1 MNRIYTMQ
9 DWERNGSFNAAP
21 GQQIEPAIYEH
32 FYERM
37 PIQRLP
43 RNEITAKYRCGFMIC
58 EAYDSDPDTHRPRYA
73 AFGRIKDGRYYFIG
87 YLSR

>member
-9 DWERNGSFNAAP
+9 DWERDGTFSAAP
-21 GQQIEPAIYEH
+21 GQQIEPAIYEF
-32 FYERM
+32 FYNLT
-37 PIQRLP
+37 QLQLLP
-43 RNEITAKYRCGFMIC
+43 RNEITAKYRCGFMISD
-58 EAYDSDPDTHRPRYA
+58 AYDIDPDTHRPRYA

>member
-1 MNRIYTMQ
+1 MNRIYTML
-9 DWERNGSFNAAP
+9 DWERSRSFSAEP
-21 GQQIEPAIYEH
+21 GQQIEPAVYEH
-32 FYERM
+32 FYESE

-43 RNEITAKYRCGFMIC
+43 RNEITAKYPYGFMVS
-58 EAYDSDPDTHRPRYA
+58 EMHDFDPETHRPRYA

>member
-1 MNRIYTMQ
+1 MNRIYTML

-32 FYERM
+32 FYELM

-43 RNEITAKYRCGFMIC
+43 KNEITAKYRYGFMIS
-58 EAYDSDPDTHRPRYA
+58 EPHDSDPETHRQRYA

>member
-9 DWERNGSFNAAP
+9 DWERSRSFNAAP

-32 FYERM
+32 FYESM
-37 PIQRLP
+37 PIHRLP
-43 RNEITAKYRCGFMIC
+43 RNEITAKYRYGFMIS
-58 EAYDSDPDTHRPRYA
+58 EMHDVDPDTNKPRYA

-87 YLSR
+87 YISR